1 MDGFGTSFS
10 FLGSP
15 WALVWRLW
23 ETSMRSVRTHQI
35 ISVSSLRVL
44 RARRFLLFCSIQN
57 GPNLDFGK
65 QAVLK
70 HPDLLHTDEFQQG
83 QECDRYLGP
92 TRRVLE
98 KIVK

>member
-1 MDGFGTSFS
+1 VGWHFVL
-10 FLGSP
+10 FLGQS
-15 WALVWRLW
+15 LGVGVESLGNQL
-23 ETSMRSVRTHQI
+23 ETRED
-35 ISVSSLRVL
+35 SSNYLRVL
-44 RARRFLLFCSIQN
+44 RARPFPAFSSIHS
-57 GPNLDFGK
+57 PNLDFGK